1 MLDANTHY
9 EFRGL
14 PVPMEMLRAICKK
27 ITAAWPFVGICVMS
41 VCENGLSERL
51 DKDIYTF
58 KILASDVTLRNDEL
72 LENYSDI
79 FIPCIKEQRSYF
91 QGSDAH
97 MHPDLL
103 AVIPLLLYAEN
114 NDAFELADRC
124 EDKPAYECLK
134 KCLFSF
140 WRRDKS
146 ALIFKQTDQVILDI
160 VIEQLNLYNK
170 LYSIMKRYNWLL
182 GKFRHDLRTPLTSVT
197 MIGGLLEQDQ
207 DNGELREVGQMLLA
221 ASEKMDALLNE
232 FRSEVQS

>member
-1 MLDANTHY
+1 
-9 EFRGL
+9 
-14 PVPMEMLRAICKK
+14 MEMLRAIYKK

-72 LENYSDI
+72 LESYSDI
-79 FIPCIKEQRSYF
+79 FVPCIKEQRSYF
-91 QGSDAH
+91 QGPDAH

-124 EDKPAYECLK
+124 EDKPAYACLQ

-146 ALIFKQTDQVILDI
+146 ALIFKQTEQVILDI
-160 VIEQLNLYNK
+160 VIEQLNFYNK

>member
-1 MLDANTHY
+1 MLDAKTHY
-9 EFRGL
+9 GFRGL

-41 VCENGLSERL
+41 VSENGLPERL
-51 DKDIYTF
+51 DKDIYTL
-58 KILASDVTLRNDEL
+58 KMLTCDVALHNDEV

-79 FIPCIKEQRSYF
+79 FVPCIKEQKSYF
-91 QGSDAH
+91 QGPDAH

-103 AVIPLLLYAEN
+103 AVMPLLLHVEN
-114 NDAFELADRC
+114 NDAFELVDRC
-124 EDKPAYECLK
+124 EDKPAYESLQ

-146 ALIFKQTDQVILDI
+146 ALIFKQADQVILDI
-160 VIEQLNLYNK
+160 VIGQLNLYNK

-197 MIGGLLEQDQ
+197 MIGGLLEQEQ

-232 FRSEVQS
+232 FRSEIHS